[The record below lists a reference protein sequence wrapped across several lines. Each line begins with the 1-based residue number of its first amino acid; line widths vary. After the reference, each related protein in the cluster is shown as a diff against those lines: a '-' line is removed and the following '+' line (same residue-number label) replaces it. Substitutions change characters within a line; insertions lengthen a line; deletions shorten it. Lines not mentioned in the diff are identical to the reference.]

1 MVSGLLGAREIRELA
16 QALDI
21 RPTKKRGQN
30 FVIDPN
36 TVERIVRL
44 AQLPEGCRVLE
55 IGPGLGS
62 LTLALLQADHDVV
75 AVEIETQFAEQLPKT
90 VAAHLPESAS
100 RITVIE
106 ADALTVT
113 SLPSEVT
120 ALVANLP
127 YNISVP
133 VLLHFLELFPKI
145 ESMLVMVQKEVA
157 DRLAAG
163 PGSRVYGVPS
173 VKARWFGDVEL
184 VGTVGR
190 TVFWPEPNIDSGLV
204 RLVRT
209 APPQCQAPREYVFS
223 VVDAAFSQRRKAL
236 RGALAQ
242 FAGGPDRS
250 ETALRAAGIDPGA
263 RGETL
268 TVVEFARL
276 ADALARG

>member
-1 MVSGLLGAREIRELA
+1 VSELLGAREIRELA
-16 QALDI
+16 SSLDL

-36 TVERIVRL
+36 TVQRIVRL
-44 AQLPEGCRVLE
+44 AELPEGCTVLE

-62 LTLALLQADHDVV
+62 LTLALLQAGHPVL
-75 AVEIETQFAEQLPKT
+75 AVEIESALARQLPLT
-90 VAAHLPESAS
+90 AGEHLPEQAAS
-100 RITVIE
+100 LEVIE
-106 ADALTVT
+106 ADALQVT
-113 SLPSEVT
+113 ELPRPAQ

-133 VLLHFLELFPKI
+133 VLLHYLQLFPDI
-145 ESMLVMVQKEVA
+145 ERMLVMVQKEVA

-163 PGSRVYGVPS
+163 PGTRVYGAPS
-173 VKARWFGDVEL
+173 VKARWFGSLEL

-209 APPQCQAPREYVFS
+209 DPPPCTVSRQEVFA
-223 VVDAAFSQRRKAL
+223 VVDAAFGQRRKSL

-242 FAGGPDRS
+242 FAGSPDRA
-250 ETALRAAGIDPGA
+250 EQALREAQIDPTA

-268 TVVEFARL
+268 DVVQFARL
-276 ADALARG
+276 AECLPRG

>member
-1 MVSGLLGAREIRELA
+1 MTELLGAREIRALA
-16 QALDI
+16 TSLDL

-36 TVERIVRL
+36 TVQRIVRL
-44 AQLPEGCRVLE
+44 AELPQGCSVLE

-62 LTLALLQADHDVV
+62 LTLALLQAGHRVL
-75 AVEIETQFAEQLPKT
+75 AVEIEKALAEQLPLT
-90 VAAHLPESAS
+90 AAEHLPLLAADLL
-100 RITVIE
+100 VIE
-106 ADALTVT
+106 ADALLVT
-113 SLPSEVT
+113 ELPMSVQ

-133 VLLHFLELFPKI
+133 VLLHYLQHFPDI
-145 ESMLVMVQKEVA
+145 ERMLVMVQKEVA

-163 PGSRVYGVPS
+163 PGSRVYGAPS
-173 VKARWFGDVEL
+173 VKARWFGTLEL

-209 APPQCQAPREYVFS
+209 APPPCTVSRREVFA
-223 VVDAAFSQRRKAL
+223 VVDAAFGQRRKSL
-236 RGALAQ
+236 RGALSQ
-242 FAGGPDRS
+242 FAGSADRA
-250 ETALRAAGIDPGA
+250 ETALRAANIDPTA

-268 TVVEFARL
+268 DVVEFARL
-276 ADALARG
+276 AECLTRG

>member
-1 MVSGLLGAREIRELA
+1 MVTGLLGAREIRELA
-16 QALDI
+16 TSLDL

-44 AQLPEGCRVLE
+44 AELPDGCRVLE

-75 AVEIETQFAEQLPKT
+75 AVEIEAQLAEQLPKT
-90 VAAHLPESAS
+90 IATHLPDRAS
-100 RITVIE
+100 RLSVIE

-113 SLPSEVT
+113 TLPSEVT

-127 YNISVP
+127 YNVSVP
-133 VLLHFLELFPKI
+133 VLLHFLELFPNI
-145 ESMLVMVQKEVA
+145 ERMLVMVQKEVA

-173 VKARWFGDVEL
+173 VKARWFGEVAL

-204 RLVRT
+204 RLARHP
-209 APPQCQAPREYVFS
+209 APQCSAPREYVFS
-223 VVDAAFSQRRKAL
+223 VIDAAFSQRRKAL

-250 ETALRAAGIDPGA
+250 EAALREAQIDPGA

-268 TVVEFARL
+268 TVEEFARL
-276 ADALARG
+276 ADALSRG

>member
-1 MVSGLLGAREIRELA
+1 MSELLGAREIRELA
-16 QALDI
+16 ASLDL

-36 TVERIVRL
+36 TVQRIVRL
-44 AQLPEGCRVLE
+44 AELPQGCTVLE

-62 LTLALLQADHDVV
+62 LTLALLQAGHPVL
-75 AVEIETQFAEQLPKT
+75 AVEIETALARQLPLT
-90 VAAHLPESAS
+90 AAEHLPEESAVLE
-100 RITVIE
+100 VIE
-106 ADALTVT
+106 ADALQVT
-113 SLPSEVT
+113 ELPRPVQ

-133 VLLHFLELFPKI
+133 VLLHYLQLFPDI
-145 ESMLVMVQKEVA
+145 ERMLVMVQKEVA

-163 PGSRVYGVPS
+163 PGSRVYGAPS
-173 VKARWFGDVEL
+173 VKARWFGTLEL

-209 APPQCQAPREYVFS
+209 DPPPCAVSRQEVFA
-223 VVDAAFSQRRKAL
+223 VVDAAFGQRRKSL

-242 FAGGPDRS
+242 FAGSPDRA
-250 ETALRAAGIDPGA
+250 EQALREAQIDPTA

-268 TVVEFARL
+268 DVVQFARL
-276 ADALARG
+276 AECLRRG

>member
-1 MVSGLLGAREIRELA
+1 MTELLGAREIRELA
-16 QALDI
+16 AGLEL

-36 TVERIVRL
+36 TVQRIVRL
-44 AQLPEGCRVLE
+44 AELPPGCPVLE

-62 LTLALLQADHDVV
+62 LTLALLQAGHFVL
-75 AVEIETQFAEQLPKT
+75 AVEIESALAAQLPRT
-90 VAAHLPESAS
+90 VAEHLPERAAALE
-100 RITVIE
+100 VME
-106 ADALTVT
+106 ADALHVT
-113 SLPSEVT
+113 ELPRPVE

-133 VLLHFLELFPKI
+133 VLLHYLQHFPAI
-145 ESMLVMVQKEVA
+145 ERMLVMVQKEVA

-163 PGSRVYGVPS
+163 PGSRVYGAPS
-173 VKARWFGDVEL
+173 VKARWFGSLAL

-209 APPQCQAPREYVFS
+209 APPPCTVSRQEVFA
-223 VVDAAFSQRRKAL
+223 VVDAAFGQRRKSL
-236 RGALAQ
+236 RGALSQ
-242 FAGGPDRS
+242 FAGSADRA
-250 ETALRAAGIDPGA
+250 ETALRAAQIDPAA

-268 TVVEFARL
+268 DVVEFARL
-276 ADALARG
+276 AECLHHG

>member
-1 MVSGLLGAREIRELA
+1 MVSNLLGAREIRELA
-16 QALDI
+16 TALDL

-44 AQLPEGCRVLE
+44 AELPAGCRVLE

-62 LTLALLQADHDVV
+62 LTLALLEAEHEVV
-75 AVEIETQFAEQLPKT
+75 AVEIEPQLAQQLPIT
-90 VAAHLPESAS
+90 VAAHLPELAS
-100 RITVIE
+100 RLTVIE
-106 ADALTVT
+106 ADALSVT
-113 SLPSEVT
+113 SVPSEVT

-133 VLLHFLELFPKI
+133 VLLHFLELFPNI
-145 ESMLVMVQKEVA
+145 ERMLVMVQKEVA
-157 DRLAAG
+157 DRLASG
-163 PGSRVYGVPS
+163 PGNRVYGTPS
-173 VKARWFGDVEL
+173 VKARWFGEVEL

-190 TVFWPEPNIDSGLV
+190 SVFWPEPNIDSGLV
-204 RLVRT
+204 RVVRT
-209 APPQCQAPREYVFS
+209 APPVCAAPREYVFS
-223 VVDAAFSQRRKAL
+223 VVDAAFSQRRKTL

-250 ETALRAAGIDPGA
+250 ETALRSAGIDPGA

-276 ADALARG
+276 AEALMQA

>member
-1 MVSGLLGAREIRELA
+1 MVIGLLGAREIRELA
-16 QALDI
+16 QTLDI

-44 AQLPEGCRVLE
+44 ADLPDGCRVLE

-90 VAAHLPESAS
+90 IATHLPEHAARLS
-100 RITVIE
+100 VIE

-173 VKARWFGDVEL
+173 VKVRWFGDVAL

-209 APPQCQAPREYVFS
+209 APPVCESPREYVFS

-250 ETALRAAGIDPGA
+250 EAALRAADIDPGV